1 MMDDTNQSNVINL
14 SDRQRAA
21 EELLRAKDNDRIAA
35 QAIKDKAKAQREQD
49 RLQREQ
55 DKLQQRAELK
65 AAKLAADIEAREA
78 ETIRKTEDANEV
90 MAKYG
95 EQFYFMMTSNAYLQ
109 VVDGTLHF
117 FKSQAIKEV
126 EAGFADK
133 EWSNIWKAGSAEPSV
148 SRHRV

>member
-78 ETIRKTEDANEV
+78 EERSAKLRMRTRSWRN
-90 MAKYG
+90 MA
-95 EQFYFMMTSNAYLQ
+95 SSS
-109 VVDGTLHF
+109 TL
-117 FKSQAIKEV
+117 
-126 EAGFADK
+126 
-133 EWSNIWKAGSAEPSV
+133 
-148 SRHRV
+148 